1 MSTADKPLGVFDSGI
16 GGLTVVRAL
25 MDLCPSE
32 RIVYFGDTARV
43 PYGPKSASTV
53 RRYAR
58 DNTAFLLQH
67 DIKMLVVACNTASA
81 VTIPELKQL
90 LDIPVIGVIKPG
102 ARAAVKISESGRIG
116 VAGTQATVS
125 SGAYTREIHRLLPS
139 AVVVSRP
146 CPLLVP
152 LAEEGWLDHEAT
164 DLIVR
169 EYLDPVFHSGIDTL
183 ILGCTHYPVLWKM
196 FEKTAGPD
204 VTLVD
209 SATSVANDVKAA
221 LSELGIDSKKP
232 PLGMKDHSIYVSD
245 IPGRFHEVGG
255 RFLGTSINAPMVVD
269 VEGLSRLLGKDRM
282 L

>member
-1 MSTADKPLGVFDSGI
+1 MDKPIGVFDSGI

-25 MDLCPSE
+25 IDSCPSE
-32 RIVYFGDTARV
+32 RIIYFGDTARV

-81 VTIPELKQL
+81 LTIPELKQL
-90 LDIPVIGVIKPG
+90 LDIPVAGVIEPG
-102 ARAAVKISESGRIG
+102 ARTAVKISDSGRIG

-125 SGAYTREIHRLLPS
+125 SGAYTREIHRLLPG

-152 LAEEGWLDHEAT
+152 LAEEGWTEHEAT

-169 EYLDPVFHSGIDTL
+169 EYLEPMLKSGIDTL
-183 ILGCTHYPVLWKM
+183 ILGCTHYPVLWNI
-196 FEKTAGPD
+196 FEKVAGLH
-204 VTLVD
+204 VNLVD
-209 SATSVANDVKAA
+209 SASSVAAEVKAT
-221 LSELGIDSKKP
+221 LVELGIDSKRA
-232 PLGMKDHSIYVSD
+232 PLQMRDHSIYVSD

-255 RFLGTSINAPMVVD
+255 SFLGRSINTPMVVD
-269 VEGLSRLLGKDRM
+269 VEGLGRILEEEPFL
-282 L
+282 